1 MLFTTTIK
9 QRYYLEQDANDR
21 QDKKTPQKTER
32 SSSIY
37 FLQEPCADLNGVGGG
52 NQSYYIHIVKLLLM
66 YLGPPGKDNSS
77 SDSPSPTRKETFLEP
92 CMGAFLGD
100 IISLDK

>member
-21 QDKKTPQKTER
+21 QDKKKPQKTER

-77 SDSPSPTRKETFLEP
+77 SDSPSPTRKKNFYSP
-92 CMGAFLGD
+92 AWGPFSV
-100 IISLDK
+100 I

>member
-1 MLFTTTIK
+1 MTVRTKKK
-9 QRYYLEQDANDR
+9 QN
-21 QDKKTPQKTER
+21 ER
-32 SSSIY
+32 SSTIY

-77 SDSPSPTRKETFLEP
+77 SDSPSPTRKKTFLEP
-92 CMGAFLGD
+92 RMGAFLGD

>member
-21 QDKKTPQKTER
+21 QDKKNPKKTER

-66 YLGPPGKDNSS
+66 IILHQTPPPPPGK
-77 SDSPSPTRKETFLEP
+77 K
-92 CMGAFLGD
+92 
-100 IISLDK
+100 ISTALHEGLSR

>member
-21 QDKKTPQKTER
+21 QDKKTPKKTER

-77 SDSPSPTRKETFLEP
+77 SDSPSPTRKKNFYSP
-92 CMGAFLGD
+92 AWGPFSV
-100 IISLDK
+100 I

>member
-9 QRYYLEQDANDR
+9 QMYYLEQDANDR
-21 QDKKTPQKTER
+21 QDKKNPKNER

-37 FLQEPCADLNGVGGG
+37 FLQEPCTDLNGVGGE

-66 YLGPPGKDNSS
+66 YLGLQGKDNSS
-77 SDSPSPTRKETFLEP
+77 SDSPSPTRKKKHF
-92 CMGAFLGD
+92 
-100 IISLDK
+100 